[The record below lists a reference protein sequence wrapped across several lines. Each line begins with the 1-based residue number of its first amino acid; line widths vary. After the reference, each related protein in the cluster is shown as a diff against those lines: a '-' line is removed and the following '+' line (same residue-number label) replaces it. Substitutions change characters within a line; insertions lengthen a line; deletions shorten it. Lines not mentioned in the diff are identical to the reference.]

1 MGGIGL
7 ASAEEI
13 SSWLDLGLHKGIQW
27 KESFLGYDLEALS
40 PSIMVLCVYTKIWR
54 ENAGTRSFQNC
65 VDQGIDCMRIDIS

>member
-54 ENAGTRSFQNC
+54 KKHGNSKLPKLCRSRNQLHK
-65 VDQGIDCMRIDIS
+65 D